1 MFDSPLP
8 RAGKEKRSELPYRN
22 LGPGN
27 YTPQFPN
34 DLVSDLDFIKYRKT
48 DASAPQDI
56 TRLQNYANYQ
66 SVCLA
71 QNLDDIAQDVIKTK
85 THLNGLHAE
94 LDHME
99 NNQGAILMKLDQLIT
114 KMETLENAVQ
124 ELQASLKQEQETAS
138 PVLVPDPSNDAS
150 FSFLGTSTSSDEPMK
165 FLTLKQ
171 LAISLPNP
179 TLARI
184 SEVAQLASD
193 KLLLV
198 QSQITELETEILAS
212 RTDQLAIVHSPNP
225 TIKALGGDSQP
236 ESKPASD
243 IPESSKKRNPFSAWE
258 AWINARYTSN
268 KKAPMDVDGEPKV
281 SLKNTESS
289 PISDLDCKSKA
300 DIEKLILTWQQQA
313 MPGLLSLEKDLRA
326 TEISSKEQG
335 LSRE

>member
-1 MFDSPLP
+1 LKSHIIQISSLNEMATWPYLVYGSVALKSFSKDKSPGP
-8 RAGKEKRSELPYRN
+8 

-56 TRLQNYANYQ
+56 IRLQNYANYQ

-85 THLNGLHAE
+85 THLNGLRAE

-193 KLLLV
+193 KLQLV

-236 ESKPASD
+236 ECKPATD
-243 IPESSKKRNPFSAWE
+243 IPDSSKKRNPFSAWE

-281 SLKNTESS
+281 SLKNTESHKHLFQRTS
-289 PISDLDCKSKA
+289 RLISLRM
-300 DIEKLILTWQQQA
+300 ITMVNTLIV
-313 MPGLLSLEKDLRA
+313 LSVK
-326 TEISSKEQG
+326 T
-335 LSRE
+335 